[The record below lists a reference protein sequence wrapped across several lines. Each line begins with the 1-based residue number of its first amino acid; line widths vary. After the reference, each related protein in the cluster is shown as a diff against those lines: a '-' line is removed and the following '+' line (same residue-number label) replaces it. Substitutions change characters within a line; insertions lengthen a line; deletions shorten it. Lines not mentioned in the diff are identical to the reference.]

1 MICTRSE
8 KKEGRLVGKRKD
20 SAGLQGGEGRMMG
33 WVLSIHMRMAEW
45 NLLCL
50 INIHWNYFKRTK
62 MKTMQ
67 DYKSVHTSGEWGS
80 RNMDN

>member
-33 WVLSIHMRMAEW
+33 
-45 NLLCL
+45 
-50 INIHWNYFKRTK
+50 
-62 MKTMQ
+62 
-67 DYKSVHTSGEWGS
+67 
-80 RNMDN
+80 